1 MICFLIPDKV
11 YCIEAYQE
19 EDKMDEQE
27 KFLSANHKRLLRIA
41 TWAKYLAWIVL
52 IGYFLYAAALYAE
65 KQNIYLH
72 YGGFCPQ
79 KLILNS

>member
-1 MICFLIPDKV
+1 
-11 YCIEAYQE
+11 
-19 EDKMDEQE
+19 MDEQE